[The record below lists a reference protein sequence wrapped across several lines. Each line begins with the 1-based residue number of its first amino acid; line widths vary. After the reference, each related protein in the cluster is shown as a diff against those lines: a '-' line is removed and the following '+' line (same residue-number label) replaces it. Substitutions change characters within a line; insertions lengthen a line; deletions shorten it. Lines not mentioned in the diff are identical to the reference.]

1 MMMSEEVIHI
11 HGKSFAF
18 SDAVAA
24 VGGIDV
30 SYCYQCGKCATGCPV
45 AYEMD
50 LTPTQLIHAVQLGL
64 KDLVY
69 NSKTMWL
76 CAWCQTCSTR
86 CPQDVDIAEVLDTI
100 KILMQRDK
108 KKSRVPDVQKLNK
121 RFIENLKWFGR
132 LYEPGMIAMLKL
144 STRKFTRDMGLG
156 MKMLKKRKFNLY
168 PEFRGSRV
176 VRKIFRRVKQKEKA

>member
-1 MMMSEEVIHI
+1 MMMSEEVIHV
-11 HGKSFAF
+11 HGKSFGF

-24 VGGIDV
+24 VSGIDV

-76 CAWCQTCSTR
+76 CASCHTCSTR
-86 CPQDVDIAEVLDTI
+86 CPQDVDIAQVLVTI

-108 KKSRVPDVQKLNK
+108 KEPRVPDVLEFNK
-121 RFIENLKWFGR
+121 RFIGNLKCFGR
-132 LYEPGMIAMLKL
+132 LYELGMIAMLKL
-144 STRKFTRDMGLG
+144 STRKFTQDMALG
-156 MKMLKKRKFNLY
+156 MKMFKKRKFNLL
-168 PEFRGSRV
+168 PTFRGSRV
-176 VRKIFRRVKQKEKA
+176 VRKILRRVKQQEKS